1 MRYRLIRQRV
11 LLTVVGLLLLGGAAT
26 GGLEAGAA
34 EATGPAKPGKKQ
46 SKAKGK
52 LSGIPDLTKA
62 TPAKTANS
70 YNLGPTGALG
80 WM

>member
-1 MRYRLIRQRV
+1 MRFFSVLRRV
-11 LLTVVGLLLLGGAAT
+11 LLAAVPLLWLGGDPI
-26 GGLEAGAA
+26 AGAA
-34 EATGPAKPGKKQ
+34 EATGAAKPGKKQ

-52 LSGIPDLTKA
+52 PSGLPDLTKA